1 MTSSKERFQRVIFMF
16 ALVLASEAIFGLPF
30 HIGRFFRPTLLDVL
44 GFTNTELGVA
54 MGIYG
59 VVAMLAYFPGGP
71 LADRF
76 SARKLMAASLIA
88 TSLGGL
94 YFATF
99 PGVKGT
105 QIVYAWWGATTILLF
120 WAALIRATREWGGSD
135 EQGRAYGLLDGGRGL
150 LAAITGSA
158 AVLLFASL
166 LPENPASATLAERT
180 AALTRIVYVYTAIT
194 FLAGIFVWFA
204 IPDSSADASNQRA
217 RQRMRWADVRKVF
230 RLRAIWMQSTIVIC
244 AYAAFK
250 GIDNFSLYAAQ
261 AWGMN
266 EVEASKVS
274 ALAQWTRPFAALGA
288 GLLADRVRGSLVIA
302 GCFLGLTCI
311 FLFFGIAPAFPGAA
325 WILFANV
332 LVSAAAVFGLRGVYF
347 ALFEEA
353 SVPRA
358 FTGTAAG
365 LVSVVGFSP
374 EVFVAPI
381 AGWLLDRSPGIQGHQ
396 HVFLFLSGFAV
407 LGLIVSLEFLRTSK
421 RNGWKNQRL
430 E

>member
-1 MTSSKERFQRVIFMF
+1 MTSNKERFQRAIFMF
-16 ALVLASEAIFGLPF
+16 ALILASEAIFGLPF

-76 SARKLMAASLIA
+76 SARKLMSASLIA
-88 TSLGGL
+88 TSFGGL

-166 LPENPASATLAERT
+166 LPDDPTSATLAERT
-180 AALTRIVYVYTAIT
+180 AALQRVVYVYTAIT
-194 FLAGIFVWFA
+194 FLAGVFVWFA
-204 IPDSSADASNQRA
+204 IPDSSADAANQSA
-217 RQRMRWADVRKVF
+217 RQRIRWIDVRKVF
-230 RLRAIWMQSTIVIC
+230 RLRSIWMQSIIVIC

-250 GIDNFSLYAAQ
+250 GIDNYSLYAAQ

-288 GLLADRVRGSLVIA
+288 GLLADRVRGSLVIS
-302 GCFLGLTCI
+302 GCFLALTCI
-311 FLFFGIAPAFPGAA
+311 FLFFGIAPSFPDVA
-325 WILFANV
+325 WILLANV
-332 LVSAAAVFGLRGVYF
+332 LISAAAVFGLRGVYF

-421 RNGWKNQRL
+421 RSGWKT
-430 E
+430 

>member
-1 MTSSKERFQRVIFMF
+1 VISSKERLRRVIFMLGLIV
-16 ALVLASEAIFGLPF
+16 AAEAIFGLPF
-30 HIGRFFRPTLLDVL
+30 HIARFFRPTLLAVL

-99 PGVKGT
+99 PGVVGT
-105 QIVYAWWGATTILLF
+105 QIVFAWWGATTILLF
-120 WAALIRATREWGGSD
+120 WAALIRATREWGGRE

-150 LAAITGSA
+150 LAAVLGSA
-158 AVLLFASL
+158 AVFLFAAL
-166 LPENPASATLAERT
+166 LPEDPASATLAERT
-180 AALTRIVYVYTAIT
+180 AALTRVVYVYTATT

-204 IPDSSADASNQRA
+204 IPDSSSDASNQSA
-217 RQRMRWADVRKVF
+217 HQRIRWADVRKVF
-230 RLRAIWMQSTIVIC
+230 RLRSIWMQSTIVIC

-250 GIDNFSLYAAQ
+250 GIDNYSLYAAQ
-261 AWGMN
+261 AWGMD
-266 EVEASKVS
+266 EV
-274 ALAQWTRPFAALGA
+274 LLG
-288 GLLADRVRGSLVIA
+288 DRVRGSLVIA
-302 GCFLGLTCI
+302 GCFLALTCI
-311 FLFFGIAPAFPGAA
+311 FLFFGIAPAFPGAM

-347 ALFEEA
+347 ALFEEG
-353 SVPRA
+353 SVPKA

-374 EVFVAPI
+374 EIFVAPI

-407 LGLIVSLEFLRTSK
+407 IGLIVSLEFLRTTK
-421 RNGWKNQRL
+421 RNGWEVKVA